1 MAGMGSRD
9 RLIVEWALMTGARR
23 MEIAGLKLTQLPAIE
38 SARSDDQR
46 STPSCLETLM
56 LDQENAG
63 KVQLM
68 GRGVKSRFCLS
79 GNSPS
84 SPTKSL

>member
-46 STPSCLETLM
+46 STPSCLET
-56 LDQENAG
+56 
-63 KVQLM
+63 
-68 GRGVKSRFCLS
+68 
-79 GNSPS
+79 
-84 SPTKSL
+84 